1 MLRSELLEREAEA
14 RRLELAATFD
24 ELRARA
30 TPGHMLD
37 QIVDY
42 ASDSGGADFFR
53 NLRDQTVANP
63 LALGLVG
70 AGLAWLM
77 LSSRDGRRG
86 YDPYA
91 AFDPDAAELDAAPR
105 RRRMRGYLAGTRER
119 AGYAMSGAGHLVS
132 GAAAGVRDRVTGA
145 AQGAAHMATGAAQ
158 GAAHLATGVAS
169 GLATGATGAA
179 HMATGAAHVA
189 SDFASDMA
197 AGAAGSLASTARGAR
212 EAAFGTA
219 ASLGERAGDT
229 TSAALSDLG
238 DAASAMYGGVSQTA
252 GRTAS
257 GVRAFA
263 SGTASTGRDMVDLAR
278 DQPLVLAG
286 LGLALGAAV
295 GAAFAST
302 ERERR
307 LMGEASHDLKERG
320 YDFAAE
326 NYDKSRS
333 LAEAV
338 YDEFQHRVREGSRPS
353 AAAAGQP
360 AAEAARPVRHA
371 TSLVPLEEEEIT
383 DIQETI
389 RPERFG
395 LRDGRS

>member
-37 QIVDY
+37 QLVDY
-42 ASDSGGADFFR
+42 ASDSGGVDFFR

-77 LSSRDGRRG
+77 MSSRDGRRG

-91 AFDPDAAELDAAPR
+91 TFDAEPAPQR
-105 RRRMRGYLAGTRER
+105 GRMRGYFAGTRER
-119 AGYAMSGAGHLVS
+119 AGHAMSGTRHFVS
-132 GAAAGVRDRVTGA
+132 DTAAGVRDRVTGA
-145 AQGAAHMATGAAQ
+145 AHVVTGAAQ
-158 GAAHLATGVAS
+158 GAAHLATG
-169 GLATGATGAA
+169 AA
-179 HMATGAAHVA
+179 HLA
-189 SDFASDMA
+189 SDFASDVA
-197 AGAAGSLASTARGAR
+197 SGAAGSLASTARGAR
-212 EAAFGTA
+212 DAAFGTA
-219 ASLGERAGDT
+219 SSLGERAGDT
-229 TSAALSDLG
+229 TAALG
-238 DAASAMYGGVSQTA
+238 DAAAALYGGVSQTA
-252 GRTAS
+252 SRTAS

-263 SGTASTGRDMVDLAR
+263 SSSASTGRDMVDFAR

-302 ERERR
+302 ETERQF
-307 LMGEASHDLKERG
+307 MGETSDDLKERG
-320 YDFAAE
+320 YAFAAE

-338 YDEFQHRVREGSRPS
+338 YDEFQHGVREGSGPS
-353 AAAAGQP
+353 T
-360 AAEAARPVRHA
+360 VSSRHA

-383 DIQETI
+383 EIKETI
-389 RPERFG
+389 RPERIG